1 MAYQMTTTMTRPNT
15 GVELPRIS
23 DSHPAH
29 DVVWRTKFEEAG
41 VNKSYSWSDDE
52 LVLTIVA
59 ESVDKASYDALIADM
74 ATYPDEAAC
83 MAAVKSACVA
93 AGVGV
98 VISDSDGTEFANF

>member
-1 MAYQMTTTMTRPNT
+1 MAYQLTTIMTRPST

-41 VNKSYSWSDDE
+41 VNKSYRWSDDE

-59 ESVDKASYDALIADM
+59 ESVDKASYDAVIADL
-74 ATYPDEAAC
+74 AEYPDEAAC
-83 MAAVKSACVA
+83 MVVVKAACIA
-93 AGVGV
+93 ADISV
-98 VISDSDGTEFANF
+98 VITDSEGTEFANF